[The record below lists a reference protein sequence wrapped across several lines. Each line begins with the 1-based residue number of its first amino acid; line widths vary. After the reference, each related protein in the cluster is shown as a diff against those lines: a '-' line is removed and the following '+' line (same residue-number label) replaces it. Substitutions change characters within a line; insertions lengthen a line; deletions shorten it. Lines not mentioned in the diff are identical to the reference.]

1 MKRSFLEGLF
11 KDLEAEDSVKKN
23 IIDSIMTENGNDV
36 NAEKTKT
43 LTAQNDLKVKEGL
56 IEELNKK
63 IKENGSVDI
72 EEIKR
77 VAKEEGFAEG
87 SKEVEEFK
95 KTNALKSSIKGA
107 KDFDLVY
114 SKLDKDKIKYEKN
127 DKGEYTVNG
136 IDEQIKDVK
145 EKYSFLFDEED
156 DGSSEI
162 NLGGNHNKLSEKD
175 GLKQLEEAM
184 GIKEDKNRK
193 EE

>member
-1 MKRSFLEGLF
+1 MKRSFLENLF

-23 IIDSIMTENGNDV
+23 IIDSIMTENGNDI

-43 LTAQNDLKVKEGL
+43 LTAENDLKVKEGL

-63 IKENGSVDI
+63 IKESSSVDI

-95 KTNALKSSIKGA
+95 KTNALRSSIKGA

-127 DKGEYTVNG
+127 DKGEYTVSG

-156 DGSSEI
+156 DGSGDTEI
-162 NLGGNHNKLSEKD
+162 NLGGNHKKTPEND
-175 GLKQLEEAM
+175 GLRQLEQAM
-184 GIKEDKNRK
+184 GIKEEK
-193 EE
+193 

>member
-1 MKRSFLEGLF
+1 MKRSFLENLF

-23 IIDSIMTENGNDV
+23 IIDSIMTENGNDI

-95 KTNALKSSIKGA
+95 KTNALRSSIKGA

-114 SKLDKDKIKYEKN
+114 SKLDKDKIKYEKD
-127 DKGEYTVNG
+127 DKGEYTVTG

-145 EKYSFLFDEED
+145 EKYSYLFED
-156 DGSSEI
+156 DGAQDGDI
-162 NLGGNHNKLSEKD
+162 NLGGEHTNPSEND
-175 GLKQLEEAM
+175 SLKQLEEAM
-184 GIKEDKNRK
+184 GIKQEK
-193 EE
+193 

>member
-1 MKRSFLEGLF
+1 MKRSFLENLF

-23 IIDSIMTENGNDV
+23 IIDSIMTENGNDI

-43 LTAQNDLKVKEGL
+43 ITAENDLKVKEGL

-114 SKLDKDKIKYEKN
+114 SKLDKDKIKYEKD
-127 DKGEYTVNG
+127 DKGEYTVTG

-156 DGSSEI
+156 DGSGNTDI
-162 NLGGNHNKLSEKD
+162 NLGGEHKNPSEND
-175 GLKQLEEAM
+175 SLKQLEEAM
-184 GIKEDKNRK
+184 GIKNEK
-193 EE
+193 

>member
-11 KDLEAEDSVKKN
+11 KDLECEDSVKKD

-63 IKENGSVDI
+63 IKENGEIDV

-114 SKLDKDKIKYEKN
+114 SKLDKEKIKYEKD
-127 DKGEYTVNG
+127 DKGEYIVSG
-136 IDEQIKDVK
+136 IDEQVKNIK
-145 EKYSFLFDEED
+145 EKYSFLFEDEERQD
-156 DGSSEI
+156 SLID
-162 NLGGNHNKLSEKD
+162 LGGNHENITPKAPETLYGALKEKY
-175 GLKQLEEAM
+175 
-184 GIKEDKNRK
+184 N
-193 EE
+193 

>member
-11 KDLEAEDSVKKN
+11 KDLEVEDSVKKN
-23 IIDSIMTENGNDV
+23 IIDSIMTENGNDI

-43 LTAQNDLKVKEGL
+43 ITAENDLKIQKGL
-56 IEELNKK
+56 VEELNKK
-63 IKENGSVDI
+63 IKENDSVDI

-87 SKEVEEFK
+87 SKEVEDFK

-114 SKLDKDKIKYEKN
+114 SKLDKEKIKYEKN
-127 DKGEYTVNG
+127 DKGEYTVSG

-145 EKYSFLFDEED
+145 EKYSFLFED
-156 DGSSEI
+156 DGTGDSEI
-162 NLGGNHNKLSEKD
+162 NLGGEHKKPSETD
-175 GLKQLEEAM
+175 SLKQLEEAM
-184 GIKEDKNRK
+184 GIKSEK
-193 EE
+193 